1 MKNQKLDLLQK
12 QKLEFQLELNDILH
26 SSTDNQDKINEL
38 KSEIIYINKQ
48 IEKIVGKKEIEM
60 QNELKNKKLRIE
72 DKHKSNYYNLKA
84 MIDKINPMKIATNR
98 IIKIIENKSNI
109 NFDEEKVRVKT

>member
-48 IEKIVGKKEIEM
+48 IEKIVGKKEI
-60 QNELKNKKLRIE
+60 
-72 DKHKSNYYNLKA
+72 
-84 MIDKINPMKIATNR
+84 
-98 IIKIIENKSNI
+98 
-109 NFDEEKVRVKT
+109 